1 MVHGRSGRRQTKDIT
16 ILNDLSSFRVSSSY
30 FSYVLAGE
38 AKICNRIENGIKVVC
53 VFLSEIY
60 HKASSILTLFV
71 P

>member
-1 MVHGRSGRRQTKDIT
+1 MVHGRSGRRQTKDVT

-38 AKICNRIENGIKVVC
+38 AKICNRIEKLC

-60 HKASSILTLFV
+60 QKASSILTLMF
-71 P
+71 